1 MQDCCWNTVTIYLFP
16 SAGIAFH
23 LTLRSLSLFLP
34 RNSAPGSAPVSYHV
48 AKKLVFKKVRKAL
61 GLDRCTKCYT
71 GAAPITKDTL
81 EFFLSLN
88 IPLCELYGM
97 SESSGPHTISRHDA
111 FKLTRYIFLF
121 ALVWRLQ
128 GTTDTR
134 WWVTR
139 LLSCSC
145 GIELPG
151 CKTKLHNKDEEGNG
165 EICFWGRHVFMGYLN
180 MPDKTEEALDAEGW
194 LHSGDLGKQ
203 DENGFL
209 FITGRI
215 KGTKIALCWNC
226 TRFLFIYLNEEHQF
240 CFQSYILLQAD
251 CFRFV
256 LLFVHRAD
264 HHSRRREHPSRP
276 HRGCGEGGRA
286 AD

>member
-1 MQDCCWNTVTIYLFP
+1 MFLFFKKGLSRFLRGGRFLFQFAEMFLSHRRCRIVVETTIYLFP

-121 ALVWRLQ
+121 ALV
-128 GTTDTR
+128 
-134 WWVTR
+134 
-139 LLSCSC
+139 
-145 GIELPG
+145 
-151 CKTKLHNKDEEGNG
+151 
-165 EICFWGRHVFMGYLN
+165 
-180 MPDKTEEALDAEGW
+180 
-194 LHSGDLGKQ
+194 
-203 DENGFL
+203 
-209 FITGRI
+209 
-215 KGTKIALCWNC
+215 
-226 TRFLFIYLNEEHQF
+226 
-240 CFQSYILLQAD
+240 
-251 CFRFV
+251 
-256 LLFVHRAD
+256 
-264 HHSRRREHPSRP
+264 
-276 HRGCGEGGRA
+276 
-286 AD
+286 

>member
-1 MQDCCWNTVTIYLFP
+1 MFLFFKKGLSRFLRGGRFLFQFAEMFLWNITADAGLLLKQLFIYLFP

-121 ALVWRLQ
+121 ALV
-128 GTTDTR
+128 
-134 WWVTR
+134 
-139 LLSCSC
+139 
-145 GIELPG
+145 
-151 CKTKLHNKDEEGNG
+151 
-165 EICFWGRHVFMGYLN
+165 
-180 MPDKTEEALDAEGW
+180 
-194 LHSGDLGKQ
+194 
-203 DENGFL
+203 
-209 FITGRI
+209 
-215 KGTKIALCWNC
+215 
-226 TRFLFIYLNEEHQF
+226 
-240 CFQSYILLQAD
+240 
-251 CFRFV
+251 
-256 LLFVHRAD
+256 
-264 HHSRRREHPSRP
+264 
-276 HRGCGEGGRA
+276 
-286 AD
+286 